1 MVRIRTANLFD
12 KFKLRKMIAFLSSDV
27 IDHYTKGLTNLPLSI
42 IHDVL
47 PLRLKFLP
55 ETYIIEENKNI
66 LGMVTVIPTPG
77 NPYRLTISRLFLE
90 QDYFNAGKQLID
102 FVVAK
107 YGAKGATTLVAT
119 IDDSYD
125 ELLTLFAD
133 GCGFR
138 QCSSEQLWKLENIR
152 VSKTENTFFR
162 PFKNSDAQSVAMLF
176 NDNVIS
182 HFKYSISRT
191 KNEYHEP
198 IFKGLN
204 DSYKLKYIIEDENL
218 KTIKAYFSLKTED
231 NINYILD
238 ITASPWYE
246 CCWDDILNFTVTQIT
261 KRQKEFYLF
270 IKLKKY
276 TMNSENLERY
286 LNDKGAKCVQNQLI
300 LVKDFYKVLKEPQMT
315 QKIVLFDSIKGKPV
329 YKI

>member
-1 MVRIRTANLFD
+1 MVRIRTANLLD
-12 KFKLRKMIAFLSSDV
+12 KFKLKKMIAFLSSDV
-27 IDHYTKGLTNLPLSI
+27 IEHYTKGLTNIPLSI
-42 IHDVL
+42 IHDFL

-66 LGMVTVIPTPG
+66 LGMVTLIPTPG
-77 NPYRLTISRLFLE
+77 NPYKLTISRLFLE

-125 ELLTLFAD
+125 ELLSLFAD

-152 VSKTENTFFR
+152 VSKTDNTFFR
-162 PFKNSDAQSVAMLF
+162 PFKNSDAQSVAILF

-191 KNEYHEP
+191 KNEYYEP
-198 IFKGLN
+198 VFKGLN

-246 CCWDDILNFTVTQIT
+246 CCWDDILNFTITQIT

-270 IKLKKY
+270 VRLKKY
-276 TMNSENLERY
+276 TMNSENLEGY
-286 LNDKGAKCVQNQLI
+286 LNEKGAKCIQNQLI